1 MWEIHNNDQWF
12 TFGYSLIL
20 GILLSAI
27 YCIFKLDRIVNKRNK
42 IFVAFSDILFF
53 VLSAFLSFNFML
65 LKTNGQIRG
74 FVLFGIFLGF
84 LIGKIALNKP
94 TVFLGGILKKIKRF
108 FLEKYKKLFNATM
121 IFLKKLPPFTKK
133 IKKIKFNNKKKTEKA
148 KK

>member
-1 MWEIHNNDQWF
+1 
-12 TFGYSLIL
+12 
-20 GILLSAI
+20 
-27 YCIFKLDRIVNKRNK
+27 
-42 IFVAFSDILFF
+42 
-53 VLSAFLSFNFML
+53 ML

-108 FLEKYKKLFNATM
+108 LLEKYKKLVNATM
-121 IFLKKLPPFTKK
+121 IFLKKLPPFTEK